1 MRKSTSRTLWII
13 AGILLIVAGL
23 FCIFK
28 PDTIFYSL
36 SFLLG
41 FVMLISGIVDIVIF
55 VSSHRFMAGSGW
67 FLADGILT
75 VLLSLFVLGNE
86 WIVTLTLPIIFGMW
100 MMFFRNYQTGKFLR
114 SASASYPR
122 MGMVYRNGSDPDSG
136 RNHLVS
142 QSIIRYGS
150 NGRRHRF
157 LPHSGRNRFYS
168 KRILCRTFLAV
179 MPETLLPE
187 LPIVC

>member
-86 WIVTLTLPIIFGMW
+86 WMVTLTLPIIFGMW
-100 MMFFRNYQTGKFLR
+100 MMFSGITKLVNSFDLHQLHIPGWGWFTAMGLILTVVGIISFLNPL
-114 SASASYPR
+114 S
-122 MGMVYRNGSDPDSG
+122 GMAAMAAGIGFFLILEGIVSILRAYFVG
-136 RNHLVS
+136 RFWL
-142 QSIIRYGS
+142 
-150 NGRRHRF
+150 
-157 LPHSGRNRFYS
+157 
-168 KRILCRTFLAV
+168 
-179 MPETLLPE
+179 
-187 LPIVC
+187 